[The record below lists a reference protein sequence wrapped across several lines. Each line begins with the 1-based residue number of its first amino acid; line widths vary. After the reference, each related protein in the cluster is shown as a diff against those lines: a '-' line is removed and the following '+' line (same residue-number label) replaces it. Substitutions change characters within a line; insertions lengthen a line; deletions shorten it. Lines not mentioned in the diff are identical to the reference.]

1 MNVLTPYPD
10 LSPLQLQQL
19 LEIEIRPEQKMYSG
33 DVDTALYTLL
43 GCPDDDIQGFALLV
57 SEVPR
62 AFLLLKHGRFVPH
75 WAHPQAAT
83 LHALQVHWR
92 LQGRGLGRA
101 CLEALPDAAR
111 QGCSS
116 WNCRWMRII
125 PRPLACIRRSA
136 GQTVA
141 RRTEAA
147 SVMSADLCWHCSS
160 GASRVRRYYV
170 SPGILHPPD
179 TAIACSSGASRVR
192 RHRVSSGTP
201 HTPMTRLAPLLQTP
215 RSL

>member
-1 MNVLTPYPD
+1 MNVLMPYPD

-43 GCPDDDIQGFALLV
+43 SCPDDEVQGFALLV
-57 SEVPR
+57 SDVPR

-101 CLEALPDAAR
+101 CLEGLPGAAR
-111 QGCSS
+111 QAWPGVRQLELSVDADNTAAIGLYQALGWVDS
-116 WNCRWMRII
+116 GEAYRGRIGYE
-125 PRPLACIRRSA
+125 RRFVLA
-136 GQTVA
+136 
-141 RRTEAA
+141 
-147 SVMSADLCWHCSS
+147 L
-160 GASRVRRYYV
+160 
-170 SPGILHPPD
+170 
-179 TAIACSSGASRVR
+179 
-192 RHRVSSGTP
+192 
-201 HTPMTRLAPLLQTP
+201 
-215 RSL
+215 

>member
-62 AFLLLKHGRFVPH
+62 AFLLLKHGRFIPH

-101 CLEALPDAAR
+101 CLEGLPGAAR
-111 QGCSS
+111 QAWPGVRQLELSVDADNTAAIGLYQAFGWVDS
-116 WNCRWMRII
+116 GEAYRGRIGYE
-125 PRPLACIRRSA
+125 RRFVLA
-136 GQTVA
+136 
-141 RRTEAA
+141 
-147 SVMSADLCWHCSS
+147 L
-160 GASRVRRYYV
+160 
-170 SPGILHPPD
+170 
-179 TAIACSSGASRVR
+179 
-192 RHRVSSGTP
+192 
-201 HTPMTRLAPLLQTP
+201 
-215 RSL
+215 